1 MTGTEK
7 LLQEYATTIALPMEN
22 GPLSET
28 SGGETR
34 QDWAAVMLR
43 GPSGSGKSDLALRLI
58 DQGAVLVADDRSCL
72 EDIDGAVWISPPDPL
87 AGKLEVRGL
96 GIMQVSYQEKAPLR
110 LVVDLKPLNEIE
122 RLPDQKTV
130 TYLGYNVAYAQICA
144 FETSAA
150 LKIRYALKADWLEI

>member
-1 MTGTEK
+1 MSDKEK
-7 LLQEYATTIALPMEN
+7 LIQEHATTIAIPEDN
-22 GPLSET
+22 TAQRWS
-28 SGGETR
+28 
-34 QDWAAVMLR
+34 AVMLR

-72 EDIDGAVWISPPDPL
+72 EYKEKTIWVSPPKPL

-96 GIMQVSYQEKAPLR
+96 GIMQVSYKELAELK

-122 RLPDQKTV
+122 RIPEQKTV
-130 TYLGYNVAYAQICA
+130 TYLGHDVPYVQICA

-150 LKIRYALKADWLEI
+150 LKIRYALNADWLEI